1 LRIIIDVPD
10 LEPGRAKSHMVA
22 RYIRAALKVQAL
34 RREFAKA
41 LIEMTACKKVLC
53 DRTQASSLMAEAEAL
68 CEELHIEAVN
78 R

>member
-1 LRIIIDVPD
+1 
-10 LEPGRAKSHMVA
+10 
-22 RYIRAALKVQAL
+22 
-34 RREFAKA
+34 
-41 LIEMTACKKVLC
+41 MTACKKVLC